1 MAAGDDTFTAV
12 KLHFGARN
20 LDITW
25 HQKKKNSPQDLPL
38 SIIGVGYTRENRVRL
53 VANTAFLTTDF
64 TFIVLQ
70 HEH

>member
-20 LDITW
+20 SDITW
-25 HQKKKNSPQDLPL
+25 HQKKNSPQDLPL